1 MSGSRLRLVAP
12 TRPARD
18 ALYAYHTGLDDQPT
32 GYWEQPR
39 FAAPLGE
46 LRAASGG
53 QVAIAFGRGGL
64 LQALDAWQNA
74 LLPVSFHASH
84 DVPVAA
90 RRARGIFAALGRSPE
105 DFAGRFDGQLS
116 LYERRLVGFAKAMLT
131 EPQLLVLDR
140 LFEDLGHE
148 EQKGVAGFIELF
160 RRRYPL
166 RRMLYVGLTETV
178 PGFLSEFEP
187 LATMETVP

>member
-18 ALYAYHTGLDDQPT
+18 TLYTYLTGLDEEPA
-32 GYWEQPR
+32 GYWAQPR

-64 LQALDAWQNA
+64 LQALDAWQNT
-74 LLPVSFHASH
+74 LLPVAF
-84 DVPVAA
+84 
-90 RRARGIFAALGRSPE
+90 E

-116 LYERRLVGFAKAMLT
+116 LYERRLVGFAKAMLI